1 MLHRGKLTPVCSVG
15 KPFRQ
20 SLLRRYPT
28 GTLREPLRGTP
39 VHASRYPAG
48 SRFRRLQVWRPNALV
63 PLCRRHFLQV
73 GEPAQ
78 RSASGN
84 PSTGLAHRCAN
95 TTQLAPQRTASPSL
109 WLPKIALAH

>member
-1 MLHRGKLTPVCSVG
+1 PHSPIPPNVRILALLNRCSRGY
-15 KPFRQ
+15 
-20 SLLRRYPT
+20 RRV
-28 GTLREPLRGTP
+28 PLRGTP

-48 SRFRRLQVWRPNALV
+48 SRFRRLQVWRPNASA

-84 PSTGLAHRCAN
+84 PSTGLAHRYAN
-95 TTQLAPQRTASPSL
+95 IKQCLVLAVRF
-109 WLPKIALAH
+109 